1 MLNCVHIEHLTKDYG
16 NQKGIFDVSLTIQEG
31 EVFGFL
37 GPNGAG
43 KTTTIRHLLGFIQ
56 PQSGT
61 ATILG
66 HDCWKESHQ
75 IKHHLGYLPAEIAF
89 PENMTGIQLIHHT
102 AKMNQLTDLTR
113 ANELIA
119 RFEFDPSTSIKRMS
133 KGMKQKVGI
142 VCAFMH
148 DPKLLV
154 LDEPTTGLDP
164 LMQSVFVQLIQEEK
178 TKGTSILMSS
188 HIFEEIEGT
197 CDRIAMI
204 KEGKIVSTSHR
215 NEFDRPHHIAYKI
228 VFGHPTDFR
237 AIQEQGFI
245 VQKVDSSKNEWII
258 DIHES
263 ETSALIQALA
273 GRDIVSFR
281 EVHESLGNSF
291 MSFYKREESS
301 SHVS

>member
-1 MLNCVHIEHLTKDYG
+1 MNNVQIQNLTKDYG
-16 NQKGIFDVSLTIQEG
+16 NQKGIFDVSLSIQEG

-56 PQSGT
+56 PQKGS

-66 HDCWKESHQ
+66 QDCWKESHL
-75 IKHHLGYLPAEIAF
+75 IKRQMGYLPAEIAF

-102 AKMNQLTDLTR
+102 ANMHQLTDLTR

-148 DPKLLV
+148 DPKILV

-164 LMQSVFVQLIQEEK
+164 LMQSVFIKLIQEEK
-178 TKGTSILMSS
+178 EKGKSILMSS

-204 KEGKIVSTSHR
+204 KDGKIVSTSNR
-215 NEFDRPHHIAYKI
+215 KEFERPDHIAFKV

-237 AIQEQGFI
+237 SIQEQGFT
-245 VQKVDSSKNEWII
+245 VRKVDSSKNEVII

-263 ETSALIQALA
+263 QTSALIQALA

-281 EVHESLGNSF
+281 EVHDSLENSF
-291 MSFYKREESS
+291 MSFYKREESP